1 VVTLIANMRQRPTFD
16 SISAFATPTVVHL
29 ASALLVSAIMSV
41 PWPSLFQAWI
51 ALAMC
56 GIGGLAYGAVV
67 IRRARRQTYYKPD
80 WEDWLWYALLPCSVY
95 AALMMTALF
104 LRRWTIMKA
113 IAING
118 SPRPGGNTEI
128 MLKKV
133 LEPLEAAGWST
144 QYLRIGGKPVR
155 GCIACMKCFEK
166 RNGWCAVEKDDMNDY
181 LEKIYAADAVILGSP
196 TYFADVTPELKA
208 LIDRAGF
215 VALANGGMLRGKI
228 GAAVVA
234 VRRGGATHVFDTI
247 NHMFLLSSMI
257 VPGSIYWNLGVGRDK
272 GEVLGDDE
280 AMRNMSHLGQTI
292 AWPERAIASV
302 PDAFPIPP
310 YNVEVGELP
319 EEVSA

>member
-1 VVTLIANMRQRPTFD
+1 L
-16 SISAFATPTVVHL
+16 
-29 ASALLVSAIMSV
+29 
-41 PWPSLFQAWI
+41 
-51 ALAMC
+51 
-56 GIGGLAYGAVV
+56 
-67 IRRARRQTYYKPD
+67 
-80 WEDWLWYALLPCSVY
+80 
-95 AALMMTALF
+95 
-104 LRRWTIMKA
+104 KA

-144 QYLRIGGKPVR
+144 KYLRIGGKPVR
-155 GCIACMKCFEK
+155 GCIACLKCFEK
-166 RNGWCAVEKDDMNDY
+166 RNWRCSVEKDDMNDY
-181 LEKIYAADAVILGSP
+181 LEQLYAADAIILGSP

-215 VALANGGMLRGKI
+215 VALANGGALRGKI

-247 NHMFLLSSMI
+247 NHMFLISCMI
-257 VPGSIYWNLGVGRDK
+257 VPGSIYWNLGMGGDK

-280 AMRNMSHLGQTI
+280 AMRNMSHLGQSI
-292 AWPERAIASV
+292 AWLGKAIASV

-310 YNVEVGELP
+310 YNVELP
-319 EEVSA
+319 RLQREDSV

>member
-1 VVTLIANMRQRPTFD
+1 
-16 SISAFATPTVVHL
+16 
-29 ASALLVSAIMSV
+29 
-41 PWPSLFQAWI
+41 
-51 ALAMC
+51 
-56 GIGGLAYGAVV
+56 
-67 IRRARRQTYYKPD
+67 
-80 WEDWLWYALLPCSVY
+80 
-95 AALMMTALF
+95 
-104 LRRWTIMKA
+104 MKA

-133 LEPLEAAGWST
+133 IEPLEAAGWST

-166 RNGWCAVEKDDMNDY
+166 RNGRCAVEKDDMNDY
-181 LEKIYAADAVILGSP
+181 LEKIYAADAVIFGSP

-215 VALANGGMLRGKI
+215 VALANGGMLKGKI
-228 GAAVVA
+228 GAAIVA

-292 AWPERAIASV
+292 AWLGKAMASI
-302 PDAFPIPP
+302 PDAFPMPP

-319 EEVSA
+319 EEASA

>member
-1 VVTLIANMRQRPTFD
+1 
-16 SISAFATPTVVHL
+16 
-29 ASALLVSAIMSV
+29 
-41 PWPSLFQAWI
+41 
-51 ALAMC
+51 
-56 GIGGLAYGAVV
+56 
-67 IRRARRQTYYKPD
+67 
-80 WEDWLWYALLPCSVY
+80 
-95 AALMMTALF
+95 
-104 LRRWTIMKA
+104 MKA

-118 SPRPGGNTEI
+118 GPRAGGNTEI

-144 QYLRIGGKPVR
+144 EYLQIGGKPVR
-155 GCIACMKCFEK
+155 GCTACLKCFEK
-166 RNGWCAVEKDDMNDY
+166 QNKRCIMEKDGMNAY

-196 TYFADVTPELKA
+196 TFFADVTSEMKA

-215 VALANGGMLRGKI
+215 VALANGGTLRGKI

-257 VPGSIYWNLGVGRDK
+257 VPGSIYWNLGMGGDK
-272 GEVLGDDE
+272 GQVLGDDE

-292 AWPERAIASV
+292 AWLGKAIASI

-310 YNVEVGELP
+310 YNVELP
-319 EEVSA
+319 PEGNPTKD